1 MPRVLIQLAA
11 AAALAVTFLAAQ
23 PAGAFEPGKTGVIV
37 LHGKH
42 GNPGNFIASYVMALR
57 QAGFVAEAPETAW
70 SGRRRYD
77 VDYLQALAEVGQAL
91 AALKAKGVE
100 RVVLAGHSMGGGA
113 ALAYA
118 ARNAAGTQGGGPEL
132 AALILLAPGHT
143 PEVGKQRDLIV
154 EEVVKARELVAH
166 GKSEEKVQF
175 RDLNVGR
182 ATDTLLPA
190 ERFLTYFD
198 PEGPAV
204 MPINA
209 ARVKKPL
216 PVLWIVGARDIVTKP
231 ASYAFDKLPAH
242 PASRY
247 QTVDAGHMEAVP
259 ASLPIV
265 IEWLKGL

>member
-1 MPRVLIQLAA
+1 MTRAFAILSVFAAIACGLLLAR
-11 AAALAVTFLAAQ
+11 
-23 PAGAFEPGKTGVIV
+23 PASAFEPGKTGVLM

-42 GNPGNFIASYVMALR
+42 GNPGNFIASDVSALR
-57 QAGFVAEAPETAW
+57 QAGFVAEAQEMAW

-77 VDYLQALAEVGQAL
+77 VDYMQALGEIGQAL

-100 RVVLAGHSMGGGA
+100 RVVLAGHSMGAGA

-118 ARNAAGTQGGGPEL
+118 ARNTTGPEL

-143 PEVGKQRDLIV
+143 PEVGKQRDLLV
-154 EEVVKARELVAH
+154 AEVAKARELVAH
-166 GKSEEKVQF
+166 GNGAEKIQF

-182 ATDTLLPA
+182 ATDTWLPA
-190 ERFLTYFD
+190 EVFLTYFD

-216 PVLWIVGARDIVTKP
+216 PVLWIVGASDIVTKP